1 MQAPIVLPDVGIETG
16 TEMVVSFWFA
26 DEGEEVLE
34 GDRLVEI
41 LAGPVTF
48 DISAPTTGR
57 LVQVRLAEDDVV
69 HTGDILGL
77 VETDEE
83 VAEE

>member
-26 DEGEEVLE
+26 EQGEEVLE

-41 LAGPVTF
+41 LAGPATF

-57 LVQVRLAEDDVV
+57 LVQVRLVEDDVV

-77 VETDEE
+77 VETEEE

>member
-77 VETDEE
+77 VETEEE